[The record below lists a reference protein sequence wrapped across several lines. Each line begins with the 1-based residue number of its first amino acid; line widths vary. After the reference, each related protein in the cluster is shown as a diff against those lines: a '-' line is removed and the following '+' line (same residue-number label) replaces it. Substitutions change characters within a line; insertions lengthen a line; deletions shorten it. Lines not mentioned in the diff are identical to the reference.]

1 MPRDFELIRKLLMFF
16 HDKLDPSYVE
26 VPDLGAEYS
35 EVQIKYHLGLLY
47 QAGFLNC
54 ETVRST
60 TSDRVI
66 GVLPFD
72 LTWDGHEFLA
82 KIRSEGVWQKIQ
94 AVLTSKGGTLAF
106 AVINEIAS
114 KYALQA
120 AGMK

>member
-72 LTWDGHEFLA
+72 LTWDGHEATVQIPMIVGFEEGGDWA
-82 KIRSEGVWQKIQ
+82 PAGADDGSEPQ
-94 AVLTSKGGTLAF
+94 
-106 AVINEIAS
+106 
-114 KYALQA
+114 
-120 AGMK
+120 